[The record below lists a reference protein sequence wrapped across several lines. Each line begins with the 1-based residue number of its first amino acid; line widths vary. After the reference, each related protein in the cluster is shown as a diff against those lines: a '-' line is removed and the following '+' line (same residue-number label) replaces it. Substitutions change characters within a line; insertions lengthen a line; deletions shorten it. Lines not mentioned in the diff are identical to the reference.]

1 MNSVSFGSTFKIK
14 DNNQNYV
21 SERKMTDFCEKN
33 DLEYV
38 SKIEVVKPA
47 KSYFDEPIYDI
58 KTSIIAPDTKDSLVE
73 AYLANKGIKFKK
85 IYTKDLLDKSKIESR
100 IKEPPKN
107 MKLVKVDV
115 EKLDKI
121 LQNQSNN
128 IEHSGS
134 DYDNYYKDSVDL
146 IIKSGDKIP
155 ATTLHINATGEST
168 DDTVDYINKFG
179 ADRLNDD
186 QLVLMFTQRTDDP
199 DHCMFFGM
207 KDLGMDKVPVYVN
220 NDTYKIGNA
229 LGIFK

>member
-1 MNSVSFGSTFKIK
+1 M
-14 DNNQNYV
+14 
-21 SERKMTDFCEKN
+21 MDFCEKN

-47 KSYFDEPIYDI
+47 KSYFDDPIYSV
-58 KTSIIAPDTKDSLVE
+58 KTSIIAPDTKDNLVE
-73 AYLANKGIKFKK
+73 AYLANKGVKFKK
-85 IYTKDLLDKSKIESR
+85 IDTKDLLDKSKIESR

-107 MKLVKVDV
+107 MRLVKVDI

-121 LQNQSNN
+121 LNNQSNN
-128 IEHSGS
+128 IEYCGS

-146 IIKSGDKIP
+146 MIKSGDKIP
-155 ATTLHINATGEST
+155 ATTLYINATGEST
-168 DDTVDYINKFG
+168 DDTVDYIKKFG

-229 LGIFK
+229 LGILK